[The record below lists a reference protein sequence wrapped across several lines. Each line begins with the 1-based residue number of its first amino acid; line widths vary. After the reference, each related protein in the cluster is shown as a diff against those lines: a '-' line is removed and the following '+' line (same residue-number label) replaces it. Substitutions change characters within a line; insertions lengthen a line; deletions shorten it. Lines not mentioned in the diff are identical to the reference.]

1 MAFLE
6 CDEEKVYSLLMEQVK
21 PFVLEQAPLFRVVLV
36 KIRDNKHILL
46 MDMHHIIS
54 DGVSVAILVKEFG
67 ELYNGGKLTDL
78 RIQYKDFTYWN
89 NKRLQDA
96 AMKKQEEFWVKTLE
110 GDIPVLDM
118 PSDFNRSD
126 SRTFVGDTVEFNL
139 GVETSALLNAL
150 AQKHGITLNSL
161 LFSVYTALLHRYTGQ
176 EDIIIGSLSAGRNH
190 PDLEN
195 MVGMFNN
202 FLPIRSKINATA
214 TFEELMGSVNSAL
227 VKAYE
232 NQDYPYDMMVEKLGC
247 RPEVSRNPF
256 FDTMLIFHNEIE
268 RDISLGIDGLSFDM
282 YKLNNH
288 TSKLDF
294 KLDVYLGRAGS
305 LECIIEYNTSLFK
318 KETVNRLA
326 KHFVNIIKEILQNPA
341 KQISQIEMLEKEE
354 KEKILVDF
362 NDTKKEYP
370 KDKTLSLV
378 FEEQVERTP
387 NDVAVIF
394 GEEKLTYLELNQRAN
409 SLARV
414 LRQKG
419 VGKESI
425 VAIMLERSTEMM
437 VGILAAL
444 KAGGAYLPISP
455 SYPEERIRYMLED
468 SGTSLL
474 LTKEGGYGKKFEFS
488 LDLTILDLDDRSLY
502 MGDGSNL
509 DPVNDSGSLAYVIY
523 TSGSTGKPKG
533 AMIEHYSVIN
543 RLSWMQNK
551 YPIGKEDTILQK
563 TPYTFDVSVWELF
576 WWFFVG
582 SKVCF
587 LEPGGEKDPGAIID
601 EVEKNGITTMHF
613 VPSMLN
619 MFLEYLE
626 EGSGLERIASL
637 RQVFASGEALGTK
650 QVIRFN
656 RLAGKRHGTRLINLY
671 GPTEATVDVSY
682 FDCPLGEE
690 IDLVPIGKPIDNI
703 RLYIVDRYNNLQ
715 PVGIPGELCIAGD
728 GVGRGYL
735 NRPELTKEKFVTDP
749 FTGLGSRENGT
760 TSKEVMYRTGDLAR
774 WLPDGNIEY
783 LGRIDHQVKVR
794 GFRIEPGEIEEEL
807 LKHGDIKEAV
817 VMARKDKDGGNYLCA
832 YITADREITH
842 AELREHLTK
851 NLPEYMVPSYF
862 MRLDKMPLSPNG
874 KVDRKALPIPTGNIN
889 TGVEYVEPT
898 SIIEKKL
905 AEIWQEV
912 LECKKVGVNDNF
924 FELGG
929 HSLKAAILVSRIH
942 KEFNVQISLGEIF
955 KASTIKQIAEKI
967 EGAGRNIYSSIV
979 HLDEKNYRTSGED
992 SAVYPVSSAQKR
1004 LFILERMANI
1014 GTTYNLPGVLTVE
1027 GDIDLE
1033 AFEKAFQK
1041 LIDRHETL
1049 RTSFELSDGEPV
1061 QRVHRR
1067 VDFKLGYKKA
1077 DADKAEDIIKGF
1089 IRKFDIGTAPL
1100 FRAELVK
1107 IGEKK
1112 HLLMFDMHHIISDG
1126 VTAVIL
1132 VKEFIELY
1140 SQKNLSPLRIQY
1152 RDYAVWQNSLLESEI
1167 IKKQQE
1173 YWQNAFS
1180 GDIPVLN
1187 LPLDYP
1193 RPSIQSYE
1201 GDRVRFTLSKELVKG
1216 LKTVAANTGTT
1227 LYMVLI
1233 AAYNVLLY
1241 KYTGQEDIIVGS
1253 PTAGRPHADLE
1264 NLAGMF
1270 VNTLALR
1277 NYPKNEKVFSG
1288 FLEEVKSNVLNA
1300 LENQEFQFEKL
1311 IEVLDLK
1318 RDLSRNPLF
1327 DTLFVLQNMGI
1338 PEMDVGGLKFI
1349 PFEFENRVSKFDI
1362 TLEAIENK
1370 DDIRFNLEY
1379 NTSIFKRETIER
1391 LARHFN
1397 KILEEI
1403 AKNPYKEISQI
1414 EMLTK
1419 GEKEQI
1425 LVDFND
1431 TKKEYPKDK
1440 TLSLVFEEQVERT
1453 PNAVAVIFGEEKLT
1467 YLELNQRANSLAR
1480 VLRQKGVGKES
1491 IVAIMLERSTEMMV
1505 GILAV
1510 LKAGGAYLPISPS
1523 YPEERIRY
1531 MLEDSGTSLLLT
1543 KEGGY
1548 GKKFEFSLDLT
1559 ILDLDDRSLYMGD
1572 GSNLD
1577 PVNDSGS
1584 LAYVIY
1590 TSGSTGKPK
1599 GAMIEHYSVINRLS
1613 WMQNKYPIGKED
1625 TILQKTPYTFD
1636 VSVWELFW
1644 WFFVGSKVCFLEP
1657 GGEKDPGAII
1667 DEVEKNG
1674 ITTMHF
1680 VPSMLN
1686 MFLEYLEEGS
1696 GLERIASLRQVFA
1709 SGEALGTKQVIR
1721 FNRLAGKRH
1730 GTRLINLYGPTEATV
1745 DVSYF
1750 DCPLCEEIDLVPIG
1764 KPIDNIRLYIV
1775 DRYNNLQPVG
1785 IPGELCIAGD
1795 GVGRGYLNRPELTK
1809 EKFVTD
1815 PFTGLGSRENG
1826 TTSKEVMYR
1835 TGDLARWL
1843 PDGNIEYL
1851 GRIDHQVK
1859 VRGFRIELG
1868 EIEEELIKHE
1878 DIKEAVVMARED
1890 KDGGN
1895 YLSAYIT
1902 ADREIT
1908 PAELREHL
1916 TRNLPEYMVP
1926 SYFVRLDK
1934 MPLSPNGKVDRKALP
1949 IPTGNINTGV
1959 EYVEPT
1965 SIIEK
1970 KLAEIWKEVLG
1981 AEIVGV
1987 KDNFFDL
1994 GGNSLLLIRM
2004 HSKLE
2009 ALYPGKVSITDI
2021 FSHPTVS
2028 KLAEFIERKESLRGE
2043 RPKLVSF
2050 ELPAEYFN
2058 RDGNRDFGSAFK
2070 FAIRNEIVKKL
2081 RAMAEKE
2088 DVDEI
2093 DILLS
2098 AYIYLLAGTA
2108 KKQDVTVPTMLDDS
2122 GRITAIS
2129 VDLKEVDDF
2138 GQLGRLIK
2146 SKRICDMEIGYTLED
2161 ISEESVIRKG
2171 AFSILPFFY
2180 SKSSFKKS
2188 RNLTRI
2194 FDIAFEIDNQKA
2206 NISVVCE
2213 FDASRLKSEKIKELV
2228 NNYMKVVEFIITSK

>member
-1 MAFLE
+1 
-6 CDEEKVYSLLMEQVK
+6 
-21 PFVLEQAPLFRVVLV
+21 
-36 KIRDNKHILL
+36 
-46 MDMHHIIS
+46 
-54 DGVSVAILVKEFG
+54 
-67 ELYNGGKLTDL
+67 
-78 RIQYKDFTYWN
+78 
-89 NKRLQDA
+89 
-96 AMKKQEEFWVKTLE
+96 
-110 GDIPVLDM
+110 
-118 PSDFNRSD
+118 
-126 SRTFVGDTVEFNL
+126 
-139 GVETSALLNAL
+139 
-150 AQKHGITLNSL
+150 
-161 LFSVYTALLHRYTGQ
+161 
-176 EDIIIGSLSAGRNH
+176 
-190 PDLEN
+190 
-195 MVGMFNN
+195 
-202 FLPIRSKINATA
+202 
-214 TFEELMGSVNSAL
+214 
-227 VKAYE
+227 
-232 NQDYPYDMMVEKLGC
+232 
-247 RPEVSRNPF
+247 
-256 FDTMLIFHNEIE
+256 
-268 RDISLGIDGLSFDM
+268 
-282 YKLNNH
+282 
-288 TSKLDF
+288 
-294 KLDVYLGRAGS
+294 
-305 LECIIEYNTSLFK
+305 
-318 KETVNRLA
+318 
-326 KHFVNIIKEILQNPA
+326 
-341 KQISQIEMLEKEE
+341 
-354 KEKILVDF
+354 
-362 NDTKKEYP
+362 
-370 KDKTLSLV
+370 
-378 FEEQVERTP
+378 
-387 NDVAVIF
+387 
-394 GEEKLTYLELNQRAN
+394 
-409 SLARV
+409 
-414 LRQKG
+414 
-419 VGKESI
+419 
-425 VAIMLERSTEMM
+425 
-437 VGILAAL
+437 
-444 KAGGAYLPISP
+444 
-455 SYPEERIRYMLED
+455 
-468 SGTSLL
+468 
-474 LTKEGGYGKKFEFS
+474 
-488 LDLTILDLDDRSLY
+488 
-502 MGDGSNL
+502 
-509 DPVNDSGSLAYVIY
+509 
-523 TSGSTGKPKG
+523 
-533 AMIEHYSVIN
+533 
-543 RLSWMQNK
+543 
-551 YPIGKEDTILQK
+551 
-563 TPYTFDVSVWELF
+563 
-576 WWFFVG
+576 
-582 SKVCF
+582 
-587 LEPGGEKDPGAIID
+587 
-601 EVEKNGITTMHF
+601 
-613 VPSMLN
+613 
-619 MFLEYLE
+619 
-626 EGSGLERIASL
+626 
-637 RQVFASGEALGTK
+637 
-650 QVIRFN
+650 
-656 RLAGKRHGTRLINLY
+656 
-671 GPTEATVDVSY
+671 
-682 FDCPLGEE
+682 
-690 IDLVPIGKPIDNI
+690 
-703 RLYIVDRYNNLQ
+703 
-715 PVGIPGELCIAGD
+715 
-728 GVGRGYL
+728 

-1453 PNAVAVIFGEEKLT
+1453 PNAVAV
-1467 YLELNQRANSLAR
+1467 
-1480 VLRQKGVGKES
+1480 
-1491 IVAIMLERSTEMMV
+1491 
-1505 GILAV
+1505 
-1510 LKAGGAYLPISPS
+1510 
-1523 YPEERIRY
+1523 
-1531 MLEDSGTSLLLT
+1531 
-1543 KEGGY
+1543 
-1548 GKKFEFSLDLT
+1548 
-1559 ILDLDDRSLYMGD
+1559 
-1572 GSNLD
+1572 
-1577 PVNDSGS
+1577 
-1584 LAYVIY
+1584 
-1590 TSGSTGKPK
+1590 
-1599 GAMIEHYSVINRLS
+1599 
-1613 WMQNKYPIGKED
+1613 
-1625 TILQKTPYTFD
+1625 
-1636 VSVWELFW
+1636 
-1644 WFFVGSKVCFLEP
+1644 
-1657 GGEKDPGAII
+1657 
-1667 DEVEKNG
+1667 
-1674 ITTMHF
+1674 
-1680 VPSMLN
+1680 
-1686 MFLEYLEEGS
+1686 
-1696 GLERIASLRQVFA
+1696 
-1709 SGEALGTKQVIR
+1709 
-1721 FNRLAGKRH
+1721 
-1730 GTRLINLYGPTEATV
+1730 
-1745 DVSYF
+1745 
-1750 DCPLCEEIDLVPIG
+1750 
-1764 KPIDNIRLYIV
+1764 
-1775 DRYNNLQPVG
+1775 
-1785 IPGELCIAGD
+1785 
-1795 GVGRGYLNRPELTK
+1795 
-1809 EKFVTD
+1809 
-1815 PFTGLGSRENG
+1815 
-1826 TTSKEVMYR
+1826 
-1835 TGDLARWL
+1835 
-1843 PDGNIEYL
+1843 
-1851 GRIDHQVK
+1851 
-1859 VRGFRIELG
+1859 
-1868 EIEEELIKHE
+1868 
-1878 DIKEAVVMARED
+1878 
-1890 KDGGN
+1890 
-1895 YLSAYIT
+1895 
-1902 ADREIT
+1902 
-1908 PAELREHL
+1908 
-1916 TRNLPEYMVP
+1916 
-1926 SYFVRLDK
+1926 
-1934 MPLSPNGKVDRKALP
+1934 
-1949 IPTGNINTGV
+1949 
-1959 EYVEPT
+1959 
-1965 SIIEK
+1965 
-1970 KLAEIWKEVLG
+1970 
-1981 AEIVGV
+1981 
-1987 KDNFFDL
+1987 
-1994 GGNSLLLIRM
+1994 
-2004 HSKLE
+2004 
-2009 ALYPGKVSITDI
+2009 
-2021 FSHPTVS
+2021 
-2028 KLAEFIERKESLRGE
+2028 
-2043 RPKLVSF
+2043 
-2050 ELPAEYFN
+2050 
-2058 RDGNRDFGSAFK
+2058 
-2070 FAIRNEIVKKL
+2070 
-2081 RAMAEKE
+2081 
-2088 DVDEI
+2088 
-2093 DILLS
+2093 
-2098 AYIYLLAGTA
+2098 
-2108 KKQDVTVPTMLDDS
+2108 
-2122 GRITAIS
+2122 
-2129 VDLKEVDDF
+2129 
-2138 GQLGRLIK
+2138 
-2146 SKRICDMEIGYTLED
+2146 
-2161 ISEESVIRKG
+2161 
-2171 AFSILPFFY
+2171 
-2180 SKSSFKKS
+2180 
-2188 RNLTRI
+2188 
-2194 FDIAFEIDNQKA
+2194 
-2206 NISVVCE
+2206 
-2213 FDASRLKSEKIKELV
+2213 
-2228 NNYMKVVEFIITSK
+2228 